1 MPPTARRYLRE
12 PARPSDRETYL
23 PWRGVYPSIARM
35 KLLCLCAILVSATP
49 VIAAEQTLKVDRSR
63 SYVDIDVDA
72 TANFT
77 GRLEKYDAAINVD
90 EAGRI
95 KGATFKFAFRDLK
108 TGKAERDE
116 HMIRWLGGG
125 EPAGEFRLG
134 VLALTPD
141 GQGQATGRLTM
152 NGRTQLI
159 EFPVNVTRNELTYTI
174 TGSTTI
180 DHRNWGL
187 KPIRVALL
195 FKVNPEVKVRFQ
207 ITGGLPPPPEQ
218 E

>member
-1 MPPTARRYLRE
+1 
-12 PARPSDRETYL
+12 
-23 PWRGVYPSIARM
+23 M
-35 KLLCLCAILVSATP
+35 KLLCLCGILAASTLVTLG
-49 VIAAEQTLKVDRSR
+49 AEQTLKVDKSR

-77 GRLEKYDAAINVD
+77 GRLEKYETVLTVD
-90 EAGRI
+90 DSGKI
-95 KGATFKFAFRDLK
+95 KAATFKFGFRDLK
-108 TGKAERDE
+108 TGKPERDE
-116 HMIRWLGGG
+116 DMIKWLGGG
-125 EPAGEFRLG
+125 APTGEFRLG

-152 NGRTQLI
+152 NGRTELI
-159 EFPVNVTRNELTYTI
+159 EFPVNVTKNNLTYTI
-174 TGSTTI
+174 TGSATI
-180 DHRNWGL
+180 DHRRWGL

-207 ITGGLPPPPEQ
+207 FTADLPPPPE